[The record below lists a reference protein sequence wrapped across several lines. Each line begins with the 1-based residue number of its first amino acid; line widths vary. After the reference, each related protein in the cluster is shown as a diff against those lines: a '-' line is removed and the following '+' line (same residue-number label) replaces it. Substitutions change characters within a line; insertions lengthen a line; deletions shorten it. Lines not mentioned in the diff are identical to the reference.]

1 MLFGRPDK
9 ELDED
14 NKCIDSNNCTIGHC
28 SETEFMGSN
37 EVKRSGG
44 QTWSKQGVH
53 KYSLD
58 MKQGWI
64 AMWMDS
70 NYQLGYDDFCNY
82 FARSNEYWNN
92 ISYMI
97 YM

>member
-1 MLFGRPDK
+1 MYWFQQLHNWSLQWNLIYGFKWGQK
-9 ELDED
+9 L
-14 NKCIDSNNCTIGHC
+14 
-28 SETEFMGSN
+28 
-37 EVKRSGG
+37 GG